1 MPIPEK
7 PQRKFTA
14 SSQESLLKRIRDIP
28 SLPEVVNRIIQLLGQ
43 ATTPASQIADL
54 IAYDP
59 GLTSKVLRMVNSA
72 AFGFQRQISSVQHA
86 IMILGFNTVRGLV
99 LSTSI
104 FKMLANKT
112 GQGALSQKDLWEHSI
127 ATAIS
132 AKIVAKFF
140 SIEEQDDAFSAGML
154 HDVGKMILDFYFT
167 NDYLPVVKESQRHN
181 VAPHGKKF
189 LMIEKEVLGMHHC
202 EIGASLAAKWKLPV
216 GINQVI
222 EFHHAPER
230 AKLCQNLVYTVALAN
245 EIALFIAMDNHHELE
260 PRQFMTPE
268 TLKYFNLEQDLLL
281 QLIAQVENELDNS
294 EELLQAFSTF

>member
-1 MPIPEK
+1 MH
-7 PQRKFTA
+7 PQDKTPKKFNIA
-14 SSQESLLKRIRDIP
+14 SSESLLKRIRDIP

-72 AFGFQRQISSVQHA
+72 AFGFQRQISSVQHG

-112 GQGALSQKDLWEHSI
+112 GQGALSSKDLWEHSI
-127 ATAIS
+127 ATAMAS
-132 AKIVAKFF
+132 KIVAKFF
-140 SIEEQDDAFSAGML
+140 NIEEQDDAFSAGML
-154 HDVGKMILDFYFT
+154 HDVGKMVLDLY
-167 NDYLPVVKESQRHN
+167 
-181 VAPHGKKF
+181 
-189 LMIEKEVLGMHHC
+189 LGMHHC
-202 EIGASLAAKWKLPV
+202 EIGATLAVKWKLPV

-222 EFHHAPER
+222 EFHHFPER

-245 EIALFIAMDNHHELE
+245 EIALFLAKEKHEELDPLE
-260 PRQFMTPE
+260 HISKDI
-268 TLKYFNLEQDLLL
+268 LGYFSLEQELLMH
-281 QLIAQVENELDNS
+281 LIGQVNDELSSS
-294 EELLQAFSTF
+294 EDLLQAFSTF